1 MHCVTGH
8 ASSPVGAQSTPAVSL
23 VPSLAAAVPS
33 PVGGVSDVV
42 LVAVAVVVLVVV
54 VLVVVLLVVDPS
66 VALVEDGSLPAHADD
81 NNTENPRTERRCI
94 GVRIAA
100 TSKRVQ

>member
-1 MHCVTGH
+1 
-8 ASSPVGAQSTPAVSL
+8 
-23 VPSLAAAVPS
+23 
-33 PVGGVSDVV
+33 VV
-42 LVAVAVVVLVVV
+42 LVAVVVLVVLV
-54 VLVVVLLVVDPS
+54 AVVVLVVDPS

>member
-42 LVAVAVVVLVVV
+42 LVAVVVLVVLV
-54 VLVVVLLVVDPS
+54 AVVVLVVDPS
-66 VALVEDGSLPAHADD
+66 VALVEDGSLPSHADD

>member
-42 LVAVAVVVLVVV
+42 LVAVVVLVVLVVV
-54 VLVVVLLVVDPS
+54 VLVVDPS
-66 VALVEDGSLPAHADD
+66 VALVEDGSLPSHADD

-100 TSKRVQ
+100 TSQRVQ